1 MIETLEP
8 LIREHPFFNGM
19 DDRYIKFIVGCAKN
33 KRYDAGD
40 VVAREGEPADKF
52 YLIREGMIALE
63 LMIPNR
69 GFTTLETLSDGEI
82 VGWSWLLPPYRWRF
96 GVRTVR
102 PTRVLAFDGKCVR
115 SKCEEDH
122 DLGYE
127 VLKRFACVTAER
139 LQAARLQ
146 LLDLYGASV

>member
-1 MIETLEP
+1 
-8 LIREHPFFNGM
+8 
-19 DDRYIKFIVGCAKN
+19 
-33 KRYDAGD
+33 
-40 VVAREGEPADKF
+40 
-52 YLIREGMIALE
+52 
-63 LMIPNR
+63 
-69 GFTTLETLSDGEI
+69 
-82 VGWSWLLPPYRWRF
+82 
-96 GVRTVR
+96 VR

-127 VLKRFACVTAER
+127 VLRRFACVTAER